1 MLKLMMNISLLS
13 ALILGI
19 TLTVGTGERKSDE
32 HLLSKAPP
40 FVVEQN
46 AEWADSLVAEMSL
59 EAKIAQLFM
68 VAAYSNKDKKEEDY
82 INYLVDDLKIGG
94 LIFMQGGPERHARLI
109 NRYQKSADIPLLIA
123 MDAEWGPS
131 MRLDSTV
138 LYPRQMML
146 GAIQDNQ
153 LLEDVGAEYARQLK
167 ALGVHVNF
175 APVVDINVNPQN
187 PVINSRAYGE
197 LRDDVV
203 RKAYYFSKGMQDK
216 RVLAVIK
223 HFPGHGDTDKDSHK
237 TLPAIMHNKA
247 RLDSVEMYPFRK
259 LINAGIGG
267 VMIAHLYV
275 PALDSAENR
284 PSTLSKAIV
293 TDILKDEYGFD
304 GLIFTDALNMR
315 GVADHYDTGEVE
327 VEAFI
332 AGNDVLLFPQNVPK
346 AIAAMK
352 AAVADGRI
360 LETEIDARVKKIL
373 YAKRWAGAFNDS
385 TPISQ
390 NGLLESLNN
399 TNAKLVNR
407 KIIENAISLVQNND
421 ELLPLQN
428 LDKLNIAS
436 LDFGSNE
443 INAFQERLKD
453 YTSVPAYVYNRDVRN
468 LGKKA
473 LMEKLAEYDLLILS
487 VTGTN
492 RSPSRNFG
500 LSAVEAEVIQ
510 ELAKSTKV
518 VLNHFGNP
526 YALSLFSDVSDI
538 DAIIVSYNARTL
550 TQDISAQQIF
560 GGLAYKG
567 CIPVSIGNH
576 FAAGTGFTTKPIRL
590 AYTDI
595 PEEVN
600 IDSRLLYKVDSLVK
614 EAIHEKATP
623 GAQILAA
630 RHGKVFFSKS
640 YGHHTYDRKQAVKNT
655 DIFDL
660 ASVTKIAATTVS
672 LMKLY
677 DEEKWQ
683 LNDSLGNYLDFLKSS
698 NKANL
703 KFKDVLTHQA
713 RLAPWIP
720 FYTAT
725 IKENYGKYYC
735 EAPDEQMFVPV
746 ADHMFTMMS
755 VRDSINYEIASSKL
769 RSRNGY
775 RYSDLGFYLMREII
789 EEITKTPIE
798 IYVRNQFYKALGAHT
813 LGYNPTERFA
823 KTDIVPTENDT
834 IFRKQLLRGHV
845 HDQGAAMLGG
855 VSGHAGLFSN
865 ANDLAKLMQM
875 LLNKG
880 TYGGER
886 YINEE
891 TVQLFSSPLRNP
903 KENRRGLGFDK
914 PVIDSPGKGPACD
927 SASKESYGHSGFTG
941 ILAWVDPETD
951 ILFIFMSNRV
961 YPEMD
966 NRKILKLN
974 TRTNV
979 QQVFYDAIM
988 D

>member
-1 MLKLMMNISLLS
+1 MITINLII

-19 TLTVGTGERKSDE
+19 SINVGTQDHKAMNSMV
-32 HLLSKAPP
+32 SKAPP
-40 FVVEQN
+40 FIVEQDTN
-46 AEWADSLVAEMSL
+46 WADSIVAEMSL
-59 EAKIAQLFM
+59 ETKIAQLFM

-82 INYLVDDLKIGG
+82 INYLVKDLKIGG

-109 NRYQKSADIPLLIA
+109 NRYQASADFPLLIA

-153 LLEDVGAEYARQLK
+153 LMQDIGAEYARQLK
-167 ALGVHVNF
+167 ELGVHVNF

-203 RKAYYFSKGMQDK
+203 RKAYYFSKGMQDNS
-216 RVLAVIK
+216 VLAVIK

-237 TLPAIMHNKA
+237 ILPAIMHDKA
-247 RLDSVEMYPFRK
+247 RLDSIEMYPFRK
-259 LINAGIGG
+259 LVNAGIGG

-275 PALDSAENR
+275 PSLDSAENR
-284 PSTLSKAIV
+284 PSTLSKSIV
-293 TDILKDEYGFD
+293 TDILKNEYGFN

-327 VEAFI
+327 VEAFL

-360 LETEIDARVKKIL
+360 SEVDIDARVKKIL
-373 YAKRWAGAFNDS
+373 SVKRWTGAINDT
-385 TPISQ
+385 TPI
-390 NGLLESLNN
+390 NTEGLIERLNN
-399 TNAKLVNR
+399 NDAKLINR
-407 KIIENAISLVQNND
+407 KIIENAISLIQNKD
-421 ELLPLQN
+421 DLLPIKN
-428 LDKLNIAS
+428 LDKISIAS

-443 INAFQERLKD
+443 INTFQNRLKD
-453 YTSVPAYVYNRDVRN
+453 YAPIPAYIYNRDVRN

-473 LMEKLAEYDLLILS
+473 LMEKLSEYDLLILS

-492 RSPSRNFG
+492 RSPNQNFG
-500 LSAVEAEVIQ
+500 LSAEEAEIIQ
-510 ELAKSTKV
+510 ELGKSTKV
-518 VLNHFGNP
+518 ILNHFGNP
-526 YALSLFSDVSDI
+526 YALSIFSKVSDI

-550 TQDISAQQIF
+550 TQDISAQMIF
-560 GGLAYKG
+560 GGLAYNG
-567 CIPVSIGNH
+567 CIPVSIDNH
-576 FAAGTGFTTKPIRL
+576 FPAGTGITTKPIRL

-600 IDSRLLYKVDSLVK
+600 IDSHVFYKVDSLMK
-614 EAIHEKATP
+614 EAIDQEATP
-623 GAQILAA
+623 GAHILAA
-630 RHGKVFFSKS
+630 RHGKVFFRKS
-640 YGHHTYDRKQAVKNT
+640 YGYHTYDKEHKVKNS
-655 DIFDL
+655 DIYDL

-677 DEEKWQ
+677 DEQKWQ
-683 LNDSLGNYLDFLKSS
+683 LNDSLGNYLEFLKGS

-725 IKENYGKYYC
+725 IKENYGKFYC
-735 EAPDEQMFVPV
+735 ESPNEKMFIPV

-755 VRDSINYEIASSKL
+755 VRDSINYKIATSDL

-775 RYSDLGFYLMREII
+775 RYSDLGFYLMRDII
-789 EEITKTPIE
+789 EKITNTPIE
-798 IYVRNQFYKALGAHT
+798 IYVQDQFYKSLGAHT
-813 LGYNPTERFA
+813 LGYNPTDRFA
-823 KTDIVPTENDT
+823 KTDIIPTERDT

-880 TYGGER
+880 TYGGKR
-886 YINEE
+886 YIAEE
-891 TVQLFSSPLRNP
+891 TIQLFSSPLRNP

-914 PVIDSPGKGPACD
+914 PVIDRPGKGPACD
-927 SASKESYGHSGFTG
+927 SASKESFGHSGFTG
-941 ILAWVDPETD
+941 ILAWVDPKTD
-951 ILFIFMSNRV
+951 ILYIFVSNRV
-961 YPEMD
+961 YPDME
-966 NRKILKLN
+966 NRKLMKLD
-974 TRTNV
+974 TRTNI
-979 QQVFYDAIM
+979 QQVFYNAIT

>member
-1 MLKLMMNISLLS
+1 MMNISLVF

-19 TLTVGTGERKSDE
+19 SINLGSGDRNAEENMVN
-32 HLLSKAPP
+32 KAAP
-40 FVVEQN
+40 FVVEQD
-46 AEWADSLVAEMSL
+46 AGWADSIIANMSID
-59 EAKIAQLFM
+59 AKIAQLFM
-68 VAAYSNKDKKEEDY
+68 IAAYSNKNQKEEDY
-82 INYLVDDLKIGG
+82 INYLVKDLKIGG

-109 NRYQKSADIPLLIA
+109 NRYQASADIPLLIA

-153 LLEDVGAEYARQLK
+153 LMYDVGVEYARQLK

-175 APVVDINVNPQN
+175 APLVDINVNPNN
-187 PVINSRAYGE
+187 PVINSRSYGE

-203 RKAYYFSKGMQDK
+203 RKAYYFSKGMQDNK
-216 RVLAVIK
+216 VLAVIK
-223 HFPGHGDTDKDSHK
+223 HFPGHGDTDQDSHK
-237 TLPAIMHNKA
+237 TLPTILHNKA
-247 RLDSVEMYPFRK
+247 RLDSIEMYPFRK
-259 LINAGIGG
+259 LVNAGIGG

-284 PSTLSKAIV
+284 PSTLSKVIV
-293 TDILKDEYGFD
+293 TDILKEEFGFD

-315 GVADHYDTGEVE
+315 GVADYYDTGEVE

-352 AAVADGRI
+352 AAVNDGRI
-360 LETEIDARVKKIL
+360 SEAEIDARVKKIL
-373 YAKRWAGAFNDS
+373 SAKRWVGVMNDTIPLNS
-385 TPISQ
+385 
-390 NGLLESLNN
+390 NGLVDSLNN
-399 TNAKLVNR
+399 TQAKLINR
-407 KIIENAISLVQNND
+407 KIAENAVTLVKNAD
-421 ELLPLQN
+421 DLLPLKHLN
-428 LDKLNIAS
+428 SLNIAS
-436 LDFGSNE
+436 VDFGSNE

-453 YTSVPAYVYNRDVRN
+453 YASVPAYVYERDVRN

-473 LMEKLAEYDLLILS
+473 LLEKLTEYDLLILS

-492 RSPSRNFG
+492 RSPGRNFG

-510 ELAKSTKV
+510 NLAKSNTV
-518 VLNHFGNP
+518 ILNHFGNP
-526 YALSLFSDVSDI
+526 YALSIFDDVSDI
-538 DAIIVSYNARTL
+538 DAIVVSYNDRTL
-550 TQDISAQQIF
+550 TQDISAQMIF

-567 CIPVSIGNH
+567 RVPVSIGSH
-576 FAAGTGFTTKPIRL
+576 FAAGKGITTESIRL
-590 AYTDI
+590 SYTDI
-595 PEEVN
+595 SEEVN
-600 IDSRLLYKVDSLVK
+600 IDSDLFYKVDSLMK
-614 EAIHEKATP
+614 EAIDEKATP

-630 RHGKVFFSKS
+630 RHGKVFFQKS
-640 YGHHTYDRKQAVKNT
+640 YGYHTYEKKQQVTNT
-655 DIFDL
+655 NIYDL

-677 DEEKWQ
+677 DEKKWQ
-683 LNDSLGNYLDFLKSS
+683 LNDSIGNFLDFLKGS
-698 NKANL
+698 NKTNL
-703 KFKDVLTHQA
+703 KFKDVLMHQA

-720 FYTAT
+720 FYTET
-725 IKENYGKYYC
+725 IKENYGKFYC
-735 EAPDEQMFVPV
+735 EAPSEQMFVPV

-755 VRDSINYEIASSKL
+755 VRDSINYKIATSKL
-769 RSRNGY
+769 RSHGGY

-789 EEITKTPIE
+789 EEITETPIQV
-798 IYVRNQFYKALGAHT
+798 YVRDQFYQSLGANT

-823 KTDIVPTENDT
+823 KTDIVPTEYDT
-834 IFRKQLLRGHV
+834 IFRKQLLCGYV

-880 TYGGER
+880 AYGGQR
-886 YINEE
+886 YINAE

-914 PVIDSPGKGPACD
+914 PVIDRPGKGPACD

-961 YPEMD
+961 YPDME

-974 TRTNV
+974 TRTNI
-979 QQVFYDAIM
+979 QQVFYDAIIN
-988 D
+988 

>member
-1 MLKLMMNISLLS
+1 MMNISLIS

-19 TLTVGTGERKSDE
+19 SLTVGKSDRSADE
-32 HLLSKAPP
+32 SMLAKAPP

-46 AEWADSLVAEMSL
+46 VEWADSVVAEMSL
-59 EAKIAQLFM
+59 DEKIAQLFM

-82 INYLVDDLKIGG
+82 INYLVKDLKIGG
-94 LIFMQGGPERHARLI
+94 LIFMQGGPERQSRLI
-109 NRYQKSADIPLLIA
+109 NRYQASADIPLLIA

-146 GAIQDNQ
+146 GAIQENQ
-153 LLEDVGAEYARQLK
+153 LMQDVGAEFARQLK

-203 RKAYYFSKGMQDK
+203 RKAYYFSKGMQYNK
-216 RVLAVIK
+216 VLAVIK

-237 TLPAIMHNKA
+237 TLPSILHDKA
-247 RLDSVEMYPFRK
+247 RLDSIEMYPFRK
-259 LINAGIGG
+259 LVNAGIGG
-267 VMIAHLYV
+267 VMIAHLNV

-346 AIAAMK
+346 AISAMK

-360 LETEIDARVKKIL
+360 AEIEIDARVKKIL
-373 YAKRWAGAFNDS
+373 FAKQWTGAINDS
-385 TPISQ
+385 IPI
-390 NGLLESLNN
+390 NPKGLVESLNN
-399 TNAKLVNR
+399 TNAKLINQ
-407 KIIENAISLVQNND
+407 KIIENAMSLIQNKND
-421 ELLPLQN
+421 ILPLQN

-443 INAFQERLKD
+443 INTFQERLKD
-453 YTSVPAYVYNRDVRN
+453 YASVPAYVYKRDVRN

-492 RSPSRNFG
+492 RSPARNFG
-500 LSAVEAEVIQ
+500 LSAVEVEVIQ
-510 ELAKSTKV
+510 ELAKSNKV

-526 YALSLFSDVSDI
+526 YALSLFFDVSDI
-538 DAIIVSYNARTL
+538 DAIIVSYNDRIL
-550 TQDISAQQIF
+550 TQDISAQMIF
-560 GGLAYKG
+560 GGLAYNG
-567 CIPVSIGNH
+567 RIPVSIGAH
-576 FAAGTGFTTKPIRL
+576 FAAGSGITTKSIRL
-590 AYTDI
+590 SYTDI
-595 PEEVN
+595 TEEVN

-614 EAIHEKATP
+614 EAIDEKATP
-623 GAQILAA
+623 GVQLLAA
-630 RHGKVFFSKS
+630 RHGKVFFRKA
-640 YGHHTYDRKQAVKNT
+640 YGHHTYDKKQAVMNS
-655 DIFDL
+655 DIYDL
-660 ASVTKIAATTVS
+660 ASVTKIAASTLS

-683 LNDSLGNYLDFLKSS
+683 LNDSLGNFLDFLKGS

-703 KFKDVLTHQA
+703 QFKDVLTHQA
-713 RLAPWIP
+713 RLVPWIP
-720 FYTAT
+720 FYTET

-735 EAPDEQMFVPV
+735 EAPNEQMFVPV
-746 ADHMFTMMS
+746 ADHMFTMLS
-755 VRDSINYEIASSKL
+755 VRDSINYQISKSKL

-789 EEITKTPIE
+789 EKITEIPIE
-798 IYVRNQFYKALGAHT
+798 VYVQNQFYKPLGAYS
-813 LGYNPTERFA
+813 LGYNPSKRFA
-823 KTDIVPTENDT
+823 KTDIVPTENDR

-875 LLNKG
+875 FLNKG
-880 TYGGER
+880 SYGGER
-886 YINEE
+886 FINKE

-903 KENRRGLGFDK
+903 KENRRGLGFDR

-927 SASKESYGHSGFTG
+927 FASKESFGHSGFTG

-951 ILFIFMSNRV
+951 ILFVFMSNRV
-961 YPEMD
+961 YPDMD
-966 NRKILKLN
+966 NRKLLKLD
-974 TRTNV
+974 TRTKV

>member
-1 MLKLMMNISLLS
+1 MMNISLIS
-13 ALILGI
+13 ALILGVS
-19 TLTVGTGERKSDE
+19 LTVGKSDHRVDE
-32 HLLSKAPP
+32 SLIAKAPP
-40 FVVEQN
+40 FAVEQDV
-46 AEWADSLVAEMSL
+46 EWADSVVAGMSL
-59 EAKIAQLFM
+59 DEKIAQLFM
-68 VAAYSNKDKKEEDY
+68 VAAYSNKNQKEEDY
-82 INYLVDDLKIGG
+82 INYLVKDLKIGG
-94 LIFMQGGPERHARLI
+94 LIFMQGGPERHVRLV
-109 NRYQKSADIPLLIA
+109 NRYQASADIPLLIA

-153 LLEDVGAEYARQLK
+153 LMQDIGAEYARQLK

-197 LRDDVV
+197 LRDDIV
-203 RKAYYFSKGMQDK
+203 RKAYYFSKGMQDN
-216 RVLAVIK
+216 RILAVIK

-237 TLPAIMHNKA
+237 TLPSILHNKA
-247 RLDSVEMYPFRK
+247 RLDSIEMYPFRK

-267 VMIAHLYV
+267 VMIAHLNV
-275 PALDSAENR
+275 PALDSATNR

-293 TDILKDEYGFD
+293 SDILKDEYGFD

-352 AAVADGRI
+352 AAIADGRI
-360 LETEIDARVKKIL
+360 DESEIDARVKKIL
-373 YAKRWAGAFNDS
+373 FVKQWTGAINDS
-385 TPISQ
+385 IPI
-390 NGLLESLNN
+390 NPKGLVESLNN
-399 TNAKLVNR
+399 TNAKLINQ
-407 KIIENAISLVQNND
+407 KIAENAVSLIQNND
-421 ELLPLQN
+421 NLLPLQN

-443 INAFQERLKD
+443 INTFQLRLKD
-453 YTSVPAYVYNRDVRN
+453 YAPVPAFVYNRDVRN
-468 LGKKA
+468 FGKKG

-487 VTGTN
+487 VTATN
-492 RSPSRNFG
+492 RSPSQNFG
-500 LSAVEAEVIQ
+500 LSAAEVEVIQ
-510 ELAKSTKV
+510 ELAKSTNV

-526 YALSLFSDVSDI
+526 YALSVFSDVSDI
-538 DAIIVSYNARTL
+538 DAIAVSYNARPL
-550 TQDISAQQIF
+550 TQDVSAQMIF
-560 GGLAYKG
+560 GGLPYKG
-567 CIPVSIGNH
+567 CIPVSIGTH
-576 FAAGTGFTTKPIRL
+576 FAAGSGIATETIRL
-590 AYTDI
+590 SYTDI
-595 PEEVN
+595 SETVN

-614 EAIHEKATP
+614 EAIDEKATP

-630 RHGKVFFSKS
+630 RHGKVFFRKA
-640 YGHHTYDRKQAVKNT
+640 YGHHTYDKKQAVTNS
-655 DIFDL
+655 DIYDL

-677 DEEKWQ
+677 DEKKWQ
-683 LNDSLGNYLDFLKSS
+683 LNDSLGNYLDFLKGS

-703 KFKDVLTHQA
+703 QFKDVLTHQA
-713 RLAPWIP
+713 RLSPWIP
-720 FYTAT
+720 FYTET

-735 EAPDEQMFVPV
+735 EAPNEQMFVLV
-746 ADHMFTMMS
+746 AEHMFTMMT
-755 VRDSINYEIASSKL
+755 VRDSINFQIARSKL

-789 EEITKTPIE
+789 EKITDIPIE
-798 IYVRNQFYKALGAHT
+798 AYVNEQFYKPLGAYT

-855 VSGHAGLFSN
+855 VSGHAGLFAN

-880 TYGGER
+880 TYGGKR

-891 TVQLFSSPLRNP
+891 TVQLFSAPLRNP

-914 PVIDSPGKGPACD
+914 PVLDSPGKGPACD
-927 SASKESYGHSGFTG
+927 SASKDSYGHSGFTG

-951 ILFIFMSNRV
+951 ILFVFMSNRV

-966 NRKILKLN
+966 NGKILKLD
-974 TRTNV
+974 TRTNI

-988 D
+988 E